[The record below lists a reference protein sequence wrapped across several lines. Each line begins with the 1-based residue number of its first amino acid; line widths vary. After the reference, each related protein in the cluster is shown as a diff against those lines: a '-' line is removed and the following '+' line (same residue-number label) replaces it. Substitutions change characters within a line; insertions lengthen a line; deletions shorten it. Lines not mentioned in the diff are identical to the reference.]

1 MSKYIMSSD
10 KKLLFIMDRN
20 KQVVASSQE
29 CKFACNKSKYFVIDY
44 VGEVNSIQRD
54 AYFLNNGKIEKKEI
68 TLSVCE
74 HFKRKH
80 CILKVNKHRRDARSR
95 GQCSFF
101 SLVSLKEAENG
112 N

>member
-1 MSKYIMSSD
+1 MSND

-20 KQVVASSQE
+20 KQVVASSQT

-44 VGEVNSIQRD
+44 VGETDSITRD
-54 AYFLNNGKIEKKEI
+54 AYFLNNGKVEKQQI
-68 TLSVCE
+68 TLNVCE

-80 CILKVNKHRRDARSR
+80 SILKVDKHRRDARSR

>member
-1 MSKYIMSSD
+1 MSND

-20 KQVVASSQE
+20 KQVVASSQT

-44 VGEVNSIQRD
+44 VGETDSITRD
-54 AYFLNNGKIEKKEI
+54 AYFLNNGKVEKQQI
-68 TLSVCE
+68 ALNVCE

-80 CILKVNKHRRDARSR
+80 SILKVNKHRRDARSR

-101 SLVSLKEAENG
+101 SLVSLKEVTNG